1 MTAERGWRRVRR
13 ALGDGW
19 VRTARDR
26 LRGGVY
32 RVRHWGERWWRCPVC
47 RYHGPFADVEPPR
60 LHRPFAICPGCG
72 ALERH
77 RLQALAMREVLRGVD
92 ASRLALVHFA
102 PEGFFR
108 QKWRKRFGRYLTA
121 DLDRDDVAL
130 HADLCRLPFASGSLD
145 VVFASHVLEHIRD
158 DESAIAEIWRVLR
171 PGGMAV
177 LPVPLVGHTT
187 VEYGE
192 ANPHEWGHWR
202 APARDYFDRYRGRFR
217 EVREYG
223 SEMFP
228 EEHQLYLYEDM
239 TGWPTARSP
248 LRQRV
253 EGARHRDAVPV
264 CVK

>member
-1 MTAERGWRRVRR
+1 MTAERAWRRAKR
-13 ALGDGW
+13 ALDARW
-19 VRTARDR
+19 VRSARDR
-26 LRGGVY
+26 LRGAVF
-32 RVRHWGERWWRCPVC
+32 RSRHRAEKWWRCPIC
-47 RYHGPFADVEPPR
+47 RYHGPFADVV
-60 LHRPFAICPGCG
+60 RPLGKREFAACPSCG

-77 RLQALAMREVLRGVD
+77 RLQALAMREVLRGLD
-92 ASRLALVHFA
+92 TSRLTLIHFA

-108 QKWRKRFGRYLTA
+108 QEWRRRFAHYLTA

-130 HADLCRLPFASGSLD
+130 HTDLCRLPFRDESLD
-145 VVFASHVLEHIRD
+145 LVFASHVLEHIRD

-177 LPVPLVGHTT
+177 LPVPLVGNTT
-187 VEYGE
+187 VEYRA

-202 APARDYFDRYRGRFR
+202 APARDYFARYRKHFR
-217 EVREYG
+217 EVREYA

-228 EEHQLYLYEDM
+228 QEHQLYAYDDM
-239 TGWPTARSP
+239 TVWPLPEAP

-253 EGARHRDAVPV
+253 EGTRHQDVVPV